1 MLITIAKMLARFRRD
16 SRGSI
21 LVETAGAIPIVVLL
35 AMGGAEFARYVL
47 LHQKLDRVTASV
59 GDLIAQ
65 QETIN
70 EQQLADIFSSIDDVL
85 APFDMGAEGV
95 VIVSSSAIPAGGA
108 DCDPADILWQRT
120 AGTYSATS
128 VVGSVGGTAT
138 YPSVPGGFCVRVGET
153 VISAEM
159 FYQYTPFFWNDL
171 IGASQIYKFSVFR
184 PRLSKLDV
192 VLP

>member
-1 MLITIAKMLARFRRD
+1 MLTAITKMLARFRREN
-16 SRGSI
+16 RGSI

-47 LHQKLDRVTASV
+47 LHQKLDRVAASV

-85 APFDMGAEGV
+85 APFDLGTEGV
-95 VIVSSSAIPAGGA
+95 VIVSSSAIPTGGV
-108 DCDPADILWQRT
+108 DCDTAEILWQRT
-120 AGTYSATS
+120 AGTYSAS
-128 VVGSVGGTAT
+128 SQVGSAGGSAT

-153 VISAEM
+153 VISSEM

-171 IGASQIYKFSVFR
+171 IGTSQIYKFAVFR
-184 PRLSKLDV
+184 PRLSKLDT

>member
-1 MLITIAKMLARFRRD
+1 MLTAIARLLGKFRRD
-16 SRGSI
+16 HRGSI

-47 LHQKLDRVTASV
+47 LHQKLDRVSASV

-85 APFDMGAEGV
+85 LPFTMGGEGL
-95 VIVSSSAIPAGGA
+95 VIVSSSAIPTGGV
-108 DCDPADILWQRT
+108 DCDPAEILWQRT
-120 AGTYSATS
+120 SGTYTASSAI
-128 VVGSVGGTAT
+128 GTQGNNAT
-138 YPSVPGGFCVRVGET
+138 FPSVPGGFCVQVGET

-171 IGASQIYKFSVFR
+171 IGTSQIYKVAVFR
-184 PRLSKLDV
+184 PRLAKLDV